1 MNPNLENT
9 NMAFATAAVTFAP
22 NGLRGLILAA
32 ALAAIMSTANGGI
45 LGSSTVIYND
55 LLKDRITIS
64 ADKEIL
70 VNRILAGIVCLL
82 SVICALWIQS
92 VLVALDVAYAYLSG
106 CVFVPLVFAFILKR
120 ISARAGLYS
129 LIASSVTVTIFFIL
143 DGITA
148 LTPIK
153 YGVLVSAVVF
163 FITNYL
169 GGKKREINFYEGKII
184 IDGKEQN
191 VQ

>member
-1 MNPNLENT
+1 
-9 NMAFATAAVTFAP
+9 
-22 NGLRGLILAA
+22 
-32 ALAAIMSTANGGI
+32 MSTANGGI

-55 LLKDRITIS
+55 LLKERINIS

-70 VNRILAGIVCLL
+70 INRILAGIVCLL

-106 CVFVPLVFAFILKR
+106 CVFVPLVFAFVLKKV
-120 ISARAGLYS
+120 SARAGLYS
-129 LIASSVTVTIFFIL
+129 LIASFVTVTIFFIL

-153 YGVLVSAVVF
+153 YGILISAIVF
-163 FITNYL
+163 FIINHVD
-169 GGKKREINFYEGKII
+169 GKKREITFEEGII
-184 IDGKEQN
+184 VVDGKRQN
-191 VQ
+191 QTADH